1 MIDDSECIPT
11 AICMAIEAGKEK
23 MKKIEET
30 ELNFQSSI
38 REMIGKRNKKYRE
51 LIAEQIP
58 NLLKP
63 YALLDEITWPFSTE
77 PEKIQPSQQV
87 RVTINGLPEFAME
100 WDSTHKM
107 WIAFLLKNPLDSS
120 TIDYYNKIAVDDV
133 EILLAELHQTILER
147 EH

>member
-23 MKKIEET
+23 MKKIEEA

-38 REMIGKRNKKYRE
+38 REMIGKQNKKYRE

-63 YALLDEITWPFSTE
+63 YVLLDEITWPFSSE
-77 PEKIQPSQQV
+77 PENVQPSQQV

-100 WDSTHKM
+100 WDSIHKI
-107 WIAFLLKNPLDSS
+107 WIAFLPNNSS
-120 TIDYYNKIAVDDV
+120 TIDYCNKIAVDDV
-133 EILLAELHQTILER
+133 EILLAELYQTILEL